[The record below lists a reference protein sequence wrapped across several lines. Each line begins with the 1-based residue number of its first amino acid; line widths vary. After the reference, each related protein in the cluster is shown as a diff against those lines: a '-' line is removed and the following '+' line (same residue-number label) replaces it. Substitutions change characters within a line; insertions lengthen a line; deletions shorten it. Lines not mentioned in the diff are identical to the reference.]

1 MSGMSARHSVAP
13 SLIIHDFNGK
23 KAKIIQTCRQIDDQK
38 SGCVKTIVFQN
49 LLNCLDVQLDRNEW
63 NECQMKHGITVDN
76 VQFIKYDPVMRLL
89 YYDNHNEVWA
99 IRKTVVRDD
108 VETTSVVQERKRN
121 RLIQNNRSGLRQSFE
136 GLLNKPETVRASLA
150 HNQQNM
156 LSQDAL
162 KNFDRHSQLLNP
174 VSKEDEE
181 AIEVQNIG
189 KGKGTVSLK
198 RGLDT

>member
-1 MSGMSARHSVAP
+1 
-13 SLIIHDFNGK
+13 
-23 KAKIIQTCRQIDDQK
+23 
-38 SGCVKTIVFQN
+38 
-49 LLNCLDVQLDRNEW
+49 
-63 NECQMKHGITVDN
+63 MKHGITVDN

-136 GLLNKPETVRASLA
+136 GLLSKPETVRAPLA

>member
-1 MSGMSARHSVAP
+1 
-13 SLIIHDFNGK
+13 
-23 KAKIIQTCRQIDDQK
+23 
-38 SGCVKTIVFQN
+38 
-49 LLNCLDVQLDRNEW
+49 
-63 NECQMKHGITVDN
+63 
-76 VQFIKYDPVMRLL
+76 
-89 YYDNHNEVWA
+89 
-99 IRKTVVRDD
+99 
-108 VETTSVVQERKRN
+108 
-121 RLIQNNRSGLRQSFE
+121 
-136 GLLNKPETVRASLA
+136 
-150 HNQQNM
+150 M